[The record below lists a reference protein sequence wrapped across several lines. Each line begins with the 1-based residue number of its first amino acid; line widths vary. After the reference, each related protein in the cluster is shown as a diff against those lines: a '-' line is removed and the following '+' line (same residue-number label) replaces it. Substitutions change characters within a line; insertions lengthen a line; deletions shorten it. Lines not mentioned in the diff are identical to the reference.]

1 MDIYLAN
8 LSKRYRKA
16 NKHEKGIILNE
27 LCEMSSFHKKH
38 AIRLL
43 NTSKKKQKPRTNIGR
58 PFLYPAKLYLEP
70 LKRVW
75 LLSGYSCERDHRLS
89 PSDWRQL

>member
-1 MDIYLAN
+1 MLPKPKGDIFMRVLNMDIYLAN

-27 LCEMSSFHKKH
+27 LCEMSGFHKKH

-43 NTSKKKQKPRTNIGR
+43 NTPKKKQKPRINIGR
-58 PFLYPAKLYLEP
+58 PFLSADLTQASRP
-70 LKRVW
+70 LF
-75 LLSGYSCERDHRLS
+75 
-89 PSDWRQL
+89 